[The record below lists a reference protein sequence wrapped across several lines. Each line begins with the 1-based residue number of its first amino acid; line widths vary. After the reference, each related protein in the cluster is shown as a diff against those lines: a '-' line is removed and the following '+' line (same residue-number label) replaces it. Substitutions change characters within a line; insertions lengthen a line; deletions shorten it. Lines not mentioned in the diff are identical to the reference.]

1 MRPPLLSTLA
11 LLGLLAGCQ
20 SAPKPSP
27 GLASLRVNVVA
38 EPKAGSPLV
47 SRAPVMYDQPG
58 MTATQQ
64 TGAYETVDYDNVED
78 IIVYLEPARGAAAA
92 PRTIDVNPGT
102 TAGAVIPVSV
112 GQKLTFR
119 HAGAHGTPLYS
130 VSEGNEFDVKT
141 LAAGKTADYTVQSP
155 GLIEV
160 LTDPAKDPV
169 LRLYAA
175 PSRFV
180 TATRSG
186 KSVDF
191 TDVPPGSYTAVAWHP
206 RLPSGQTAVTLT
218 ADQAARATLKVGVN
232 ALPKVGAR

>member
-1 MRPPLLSTLA
+1 
-11 LLGLLAGCQ
+11 
-20 SAPKPSP
+20 
-27 GLASLRVNVVA
+27 
-38 EPKAGSPLV
+38 
-47 SRAPVMYDQPG
+47 MYDQPG
-58 MTATQQ
+58 MTAPPQ

-78 IIVYLEPARGAAAA
+78 IIVYLEGPRTAAPAAA

-141 LAAGKTADYTVQSP
+141 LPTGGTADYIVQSP
-155 GLIEV
+155 GPIEV
-160 LTDPAKDPV
+160 LTDPAKEPV

-180 TATRSG
+180 AATRSG
-186 KSVDF
+186 KAVDF

-206 RLPSGQTAVTLT
+206 RLPSGQTAVTLA
-218 ADQAARATLKVGVN
+218 ADQAAKATLKVGVN

>member
-1 MRPPLLSTLA
+1 
-11 LLGLLAGCQ
+11 
-20 SAPKPSP
+20 
-27 GLASLRVNVVA
+27 
-38 EPKAGSPLV
+38 
-47 SRAPVMYDQPG
+47 MYDQPG
-58 MTATQQ
+58 MTATPQ

-78 IIVYLEPARGAAAA
+78 IIVYLEGAQSSVAP
-92 PRTIDVNPGT
+92 PRTVDLKS
-102 TAGAVIPVSV
+102 GAIVPVSV
-112 GQKLTFR
+112 GQKLSFR
-119 HAGAHGTPLYS
+119 NTGSQPTPIYS
-130 VSEGNEFDVKT
+130 VSEGNEFDVKSVP
-141 LAAGKTADYTVQSP
+141 AGGTTDYTVQSP
-155 GLIEV
+155 GPIEV

-206 RLPSGQTAVTLT
+206 RLPSGQTAVTLA
-218 ADQAARATLKVGVN
+218 ADQAAKATVKVGVN